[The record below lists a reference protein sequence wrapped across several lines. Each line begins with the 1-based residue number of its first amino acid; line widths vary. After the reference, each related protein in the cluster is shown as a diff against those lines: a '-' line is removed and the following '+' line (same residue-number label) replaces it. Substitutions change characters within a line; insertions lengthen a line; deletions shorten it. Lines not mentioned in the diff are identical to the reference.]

1 MKRYAIIVAAGTGSR
16 MNSGLPKQFLILCG
30 KPVLFYSLQAFF
42 KNNFNTKI
50 IVVLAQQEVDR
61 WLSLCAEYK
70 IEIPHEIVIGGAT
83 RTESVLNGLNAIKE
97 DGIVA
102 IHDGA
107 RPLISNEII
116 ENCFQSAISNGSG
129 IACVKPKDSI
139 RIVSGEENKAIDRDD
154 LRLIQTPQTF
164 TSAIIK
170 NAFLT
175 NGRETST
182 DDATIAEK
190 AGYKIFL
197 VEGSYLN
204 FKITTPED
212 LLLAESL
219 LSKNSELL

>member
-16 MNSGLPKQFLILCG
+16 MNSGLPKQFLLLCG
-30 KPVLFYSLQAFF
+30 KPVLYYSLQAFYD
-42 KNNFNTKI
+42 NSSDTKI
-50 IVVLAQQEVDR
+50 LVVLAQQEAER
-61 WLSLCAEYK
+61 WMKLCAEYK
-70 IEIPHEIVIGGAT
+70 INIPHEIVFGGAT
-83 RTESVLNGLNAIKE
+83 RTESVLNGLNTITE
-97 DGIVA
+97 NGVIA

-107 RPLISNEII
+107 RPLVSDKII
-116 ENCFQSAISNGSG
+116 ENCFLSACKNGTG

-139 RIVSGEENKAIDRDD
+139 RIVSESANKAIDRDD

-170 NAFLT
+170 NAFLI
-175 NGRETST
+175 NGTETST

-190 AGYKIFL
+190 AGYKIHL
-197 VEGSYLN
+197 VEGSYTN

-219 LSKNSELL
+219 LSKKSELQ

>member
-16 MNSGLPKQFLILCG
+16 MNSGLPKQFLQLCG
-30 KPVLFYSLQAFF
+30 KPVLYYCLQAFYD
-42 KNNFNTKI
+42 NSSDTKI
-50 IVVLAQQEVDR
+50 LVVLAQQEVDR
-61 WLSLCAEYK
+61 WLSLCSEYK
-70 IEIPHEIVIGGAT
+70 INIPHEIVTGGAT
-83 RTESVLNGLNAIKE
+83 RTESVLNGLNSITE
-97 DGIVA
+97 NGIVA

-107 RPLISNEII
+107 RPLVSNEII
-116 ENCFQSAISNGSG
+116 ENCFQSAINNGTG

-139 RIVSGEENKAIDRDD
+139 RIVSEDENKAIDRND

-170 NAFLT
+170 NAFQI
-175 NGRETST
+175 NGNESST

-190 AGYKIFL
+190 AGYKIHL

-219 LSKNSELL
+219 LSKNSVLQ

>member
-16 MNSGLPKQFLILCG
+16 MNSGLPKQFLPLCG
-30 KPVLFYSLQAFF
+30 KPVLYYSLQAFYQ
-42 KNNFNTKI
+42 NASDTKI
-50 IVVLAQQEVDR
+50 ILVLAEQEAER
-61 WLSLCAEYK
+61 WLKLCTEYK
-70 IEIPHEIVIGGAT
+70 IDIPHEIVFGGTT
-83 RTESVLNGLNAIKE
+83 RTESVLNGLNTITE

-107 RPLISNEII
+107 RPLVSNEII
-116 ENCFQSAISNGSG
+116 ENCFLSAIKNDTG

-164 TSAIIK
+164 TSTIIK
-170 NAFLT
+170 NAFLK
-175 NGRETST
+175 NGAESST

-190 AGYKIFL
+190 AGYKIHL

-219 LSKNSELL
+219 LSKNS

>member
-16 MNSGLPKQFLILCG
+16 MNSGLPKQFLQLCG
-30 KPVLFYSLQAFF
+30 KPVLYYSLQAFYQ
-42 KNNFNTKI
+42 NASDTTI
-50 IVVLAQQEVDR
+50 ILVLAEQESER
-61 WLSLCAEYK
+61 WLKLCTEYK
-70 IEIPHEIVIGGAT
+70 IDIPHDIVFGGAT

-97 DGIVA
+97 EGIVA

-116 ENCFQSAISNGSG
+116 ENCFQSAIENGTG

-164 TSAIIK
+164 TSSIIK
-170 NAFLT
+170 NAFLK
-175 NGRETST
+175 NGAESST

-190 AGYKIFL
+190 AGYKIYL

-219 LSKNSELL
+219 LSKKSHLQ

>member
-16 MNSGLPKQFLILCG
+16 MNSRLPKQFLQLCG
-30 KPVLFYSLQAFF
+30 KPVLHYSLQAFYD
-42 KNNFNTKI
+42 NSSNTKI
-50 IVVLAQQEVDR
+50 ILVLAEQEVER
-61 WLSLCAEYK
+61 WLKLCIEYK
-70 IEIPHEIVIGGAT
+70 IDIPHEIVIGGAT
-83 RTESVLNGLNAIKE
+83 RTESVLNGLNTFDE

-107 RPLISNEII
+107 RPLVSNEII
-116 ENCFQSAISNGSG
+116 ENCFQSAIKNGTG

-139 RIVSGEENKAIDRDD
+139 RIVSEEENKAIDRDD

-164 TSAIIK
+164 TSSIIK
-170 NAFLT
+170 NAFLK
-175 NGRETST
+175 NGAESST

-190 AGYKIFL
+190 AGYKIHL

-212 LLLAESL
+212 LLLAEAL
-219 LSKNSELL
+219 LNKKSDLQ